1 MSFQNY
7 WYLVKKRIA
16 HNKFM
21 LVLNILL
28 SAVSLFFL
36 AFSLGMPQISS
47 HGKRGIEKSLAK
59 NIEFY
64 GVMDNTDEAFQNEHI
79 AHYFAKL
86 CEAEEIDGAG
96 MWNYIALG
104 GLQTKDA
111 ARDYWGEMVK
121 LHNAG
126 RKAFWV
132 DGDSTAIQTVMVSHD
147 AMSIS
152 KFPLIKGE
160 KDKEYPEE
168 MVQLY
173 LGYHFKDIPVGTVF
187 SCGEGEYYMEYVV
200 AGIMEQGS
208 AIMDWQAMM
217 TNTNGFTLSYVVS
230 VDNMIVLRM
239 RSMDP
244 VYFISNNFFSAA
256 EGYTYEEAA
265 AKVKEISDQYGIAV
279 ETDTLVHRMQGVMS
293 MTDWIFAK
301 MGTLGIFLCVLSL
314 FILFSVQ
321 VLTLLH
327 RKDEFGIWIYCGISK
342 RQLMFVLFLENL
354 IKLFCSAGIAFVLF
368 FLYWKVLQIEPS
380 VSYELRF
387 VFLNICLEIL
397 LFSFGMAVVSSV
409 IPEMLIARKPLQAL
423 VKGDWK
429 DGRVKKHFFCDTSL
443 VAWIFL
449 LSMALSFLTMYYG
462 LDLFRQERA
471 VQRERKKGT
480 YEESYDYHI
489 VYREEVLAARHF
501 KIPEIEKGNLFVHIY
516 VPIGDE
522 VIRSDSVELLFV
534 QKEEFLETIFYEKD
548 YLKGEVK
555 GEPVCIVGSRYWK
568 EIFYKS
574 GKPYL
579 KICNIPC
586 RVVGRYQEATLANMD
601 NRILVFADS
610 LLENELEKLLFFH
623 DDIHLRYRKAK
634 KEAGSEKELFF
645 AWGDELHDPNVI
657 DPRAKDENARETYDD
672 GSFYQTFMPLYQKVF
687 AGMLGLCFL
696 NCVFLAYTW
705 GHLHY
710 YEYMLKRTLGY
721 TRGQILWEITGRYLL
736 YEALAFAAVMVA
748 TLLYEQIFRQL
759 SFWTDALAEGFG
771 LVAVSFAAFGLVLAF
786 VPLFWIMRQKPA
798 IVLKCNE

>member
-7 WYLVKKRIA
+7 WYLVKKRIF

-21 LVLNILL
+21 LILNILL
-28 SAVSLFFL
+28 SAVALFFL
-36 AFSLGMPQISS
+36 AFSIGMPQTAS

-64 GVMDNTDEAFQNEHI
+64 GVMDNRSADTYQNEHI
-79 AHYFAKL
+79 DHYLARL

-96 MWNYIALG
+96 MWSYFPLG
-104 GLQTKDA
+104 DLQTKDA

-126 RKAFWV
+126 RKVFRE
-132 DGDSTAIQTVMVSHD
+132 DGDSTSIQSVMVSHN

-152 KFPLIKGE
+152 KFPLLKGE

-173 LGYHFKDIPVGTVF
+173 LGYNFRDIPVGTVF
-187 SCGEGEYYMEYVV
+187 SSGEGEYYFEYVV

-208 AIMDWQAMM
+208 VIMDGMISD
-217 TNTNGFTLSYVVS
+217 TNGFTLSYVTP

-239 RSMDP
+239 RSMDRS
-244 VYFISNNFFSAA
+244 YFTAANFFSVA

-265 AKVKEISDQYGIAV
+265 LKVKEISDQYGIAV
-279 ETDTLVHRMQGVMS
+279 ETEMLAHRMQRVMS
-293 MTDWIFAK
+293 VTDWILAK
-301 MGTLGIFLCVLSL
+301 IGTLGIFLCVLSI

-321 VLTLLH
+321 ILTLLH

-354 IKLFCSAGIAFVLF
+354 IKLFCSAGIAFVLLH
-368 FLYWKVLQIEPS
+368 LYWKVLQLEPS

-409 IPEMLIARKPLQAL
+409 VPEMLIAGKPLQAL

-429 DGRVKKHFFCDTSL
+429 ESRVKKRFFCDTSL
-443 VAWIFL
+443 VSWIFL

-480 YEESYDYHI
+480 YEESYEYNI
-489 VYREEVLAARHF
+489 VYREEVWNARHF
-501 KIPEIEKGNLFVHIY
+501 KIPEIEKGNLFVGIR
-516 VPIGDE
+516 VPVGDE
-522 VIRSDSVELLFV
+522 TVHTDPVELLFV
-534 QKEEFLETIFYEKD
+534 QKEEFLETIFYEES
-548 YLKGEVK
+548 YLKGEVT
-555 GEPVCIVGSRYWK
+555 GEPMCIVGSRYWK
-568 EIFYKS
+568 EIFYRN
-574 GKPYL
+574 GNPYL

-586 RVVGRYQEATLANMD
+586 RVVGRYQEATLANID
-601 NRILVFADS
+601 NRMLVFADS
-610 LLENELEKLLFFH
+610 LSENELEKLLFFENRVYF
-623 DDIHLRYRKAK
+623 RYRKAK
-634 KEAGSEKELFF
+634 KEADSEKELFF
-645 AWGDELHDPNVI
+645 AWGDEIYAPDSIN
-657 DPRAKDENARETYDD
+657 PRAKNENARETYDD
-672 GSFYQTFMPLYQKVF
+672 GSFYQAFMPFYQKVF

-721 TRGQILWEITGRYLL
+721 TGGQILREITGRYLL
-736 YEALAFAAVMVA
+736 YEALAFAAVMAAV
-748 TLLYEQIFRQL
+748 LLYEQIFRQL
-759 SFWTDALAEGFG
+759 SFWADALAGGFG
-771 LVAVSFAAFGLVLAF
+771 LVAVSFAVFGLVLAF

-798 IVLKCNE
+798 NVLKCNE